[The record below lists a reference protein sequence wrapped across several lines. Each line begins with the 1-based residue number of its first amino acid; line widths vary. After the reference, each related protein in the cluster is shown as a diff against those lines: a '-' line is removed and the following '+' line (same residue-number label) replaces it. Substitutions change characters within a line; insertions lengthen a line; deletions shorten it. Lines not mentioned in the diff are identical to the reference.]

1 MGEEIRLTFTSANSG
16 TYGLPRIS
24 EQKGISM
31 IPGTFHMVTP
41 SLEEK
46 TDWQRT
52 ETSIARYQMTIG
64 RSGVAA
70 WIRLPTTTGS

>member
-16 TYGLPRIS
+16 TYESFETYGPAEYMDDS
-24 EQKGISM
+24 
-31 IPGTFHMVTP
+31 GTFSIVTP

-52 ETSIARYQMTIG
+52 EDLR
-64 RSGVAA
+64 
-70 WIRLPTTTGS
+70 